1 MKVSLSEV
9 GRGGGE
15 ADGKKK
21 GEGSGVER
29 GKKWR
34 EWGSE
39 GWREDRE
46 RQGQKKTDR
55 QTEWRVDIVRAVTL
69 RKASTVLDLPKVM
82 MVSSAWMCS
91 RAWAAMFSTLKMPT
105 FSRHVNITSWP
116 QQRLLALLLATSHC

>member
-1 MKVSLSEV
+1 MERKKGRGV
-9 GRGGGE
+9 GRREARNGGNGGVGGGGRIE
-15 ADGKKK
+15 K
-21 GEGSGVER
+21 GR
-29 GKKWR
+29 
-34 EWGSE
+34 
-39 GWREDRE
+39 DRR
-46 RQGQKKTDR
+46 RQTDR
-55 QTEWRVDIVRAVTL
+55 QTECRVDIVRAVTL